1 MHFII
6 YHCSGAAAAALV
18 PRAPTAEGSPFL
30 RQKKSRSYTLPG
42 LGPVKLRHGP
52 APSPSLEPDRAD
64 NLLSLE
70 DFLAEANKTPNR
82 VRECVYVMY
91 MYMCVYMIAHV
102 HMCMC
107 MYMYNYIAYKAS
119 N

>member
-1 MHFII
+1 MYINFFVFC
-6 YHCSGAAAAALV
+6 YSGAAAAAAAALV

-42 LGPVKLRHGP
+42 IGPVKLRHGP
-52 APSPSLEPDRAD
+52 APSPSMEPDRAD

-82 VRECVYVMY
+82 VSKCNIVYAYCIY
-91 MYMCVYMIAHV
+91 MYM
-102 HMCMC
+102 
-107 MYMYNYIAYKAS
+107 
-119 N
+119 